1 MPVPYDSF
9 VRCLSVK
16 IFLNAASMSDDLELC
31 QLWIIFYV
39 HGYFVLVKTLVQRN
53 YAVSACQLQKPSPDN
68 IQSTVLVVCIPA
80 LCVSMYDCYLLA
92 GVYQGVLCVEKTQC
106 QAPWRIM
113 QN

>member
-1 MPVPYDSF
+1 MDNF
-9 VRCLSVK
+9 LCTWALCLSQD
-16 IFLNAASMSDDLELC
+16 FNTEELC
-31 QLWIIFYV
+31 S
-39 HGYFVLVKTLVQRN
+39 
-53 YAVSACQLQKPSPDN
+53 VSLSQCQLQKPLPDN

-80 LCVSMYDCYLLA
+80 LCLSVYDCYLLA